1 MNALTP
7 ALRCAGDARH
17 ENPDGRADS
26 VDLGDAGSRAI
37 DITRSGWLGPEVI
50 VDVTVGRLPS
60 EPGAR
65 DAAGGDEKRR
75 FVVSGERLEIGA

>member
-17 ENPDGRADS
+17 ENPDGRAGR
-26 VDLGDAGSRAI
+26 VDLGDAGSRAV
-37 DITRSGWLGPEVI
+37 DISRSGGVGPEVI
-50 VDVTVGRLPS
+50 IDVTVGRLPS

-65 DAAGGDEKRR
+65 DAAGGD
-75 FVVSGERLEIGA
+75 